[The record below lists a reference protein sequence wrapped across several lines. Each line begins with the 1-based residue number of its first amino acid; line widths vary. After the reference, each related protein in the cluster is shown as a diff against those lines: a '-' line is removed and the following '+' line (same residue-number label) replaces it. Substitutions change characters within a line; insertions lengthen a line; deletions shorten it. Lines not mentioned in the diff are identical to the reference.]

1 MSFEERYRFLIIMQD
16 IDNFK
21 KRAEVSKKNFVADTY
36 LDRRY
41 QVLEED
47 LTGKYNEYVKQRI
60 ASFLKEE
67 TRYLSTLK
75 GRGASVEELSRDI
88 QAKLAEYDRKVN
100 KLSKKATQ
108 AQTNRTRYGRRAE
121 TIIATEVSTAYN
133 FGKLLGFSGP
143 EDLEK
148 RLTWRADWELQSNR
162 SDYEVCK
169 YCSLMDGTSYTVR
182 ELLVIG
188 TQLDI
193 GAGGFGKDWPAGGRT
208 GFKNP
213 SLPMIPGHPNC
224 VTPDMQVLCYNNEYK
239 RIDSLKVGDIV
250 IAPTEELFHKI
261 SYIHKNKHN
270 DSVYKIRFDNG
281 TESTFT
287 GNHPIRL
294 SSGWVD
300 ARDVK
305 AGDIAF
311 EYIEKSNTS
320 LPNVSNYSKSKNSM
334 SLFENIRKYFDSN
347 FKTKSPTSNTKR
359 CVGYSKYIRR
369 DSKSYLRQNEK
380 EQSCTYARG
389 NREDKSHSV
398 IKQQWFKNS
407 SLQIFDW
414 TRALSSRYARGF
426 TALFSKQLG
435 SEYCSNFK
443 LFKSTLGVRERSTI
457 NKIFQLFPRFLSTR
471 LQSIYRGKGILDI
484 RWKKE
489 IQTCPKEVPIYESV
503 TNRPKSIQEMPID
516 FQRLNS
522 IRVIDVEIIEYKG
535 YVYNLEVEGAHTF
548 IVNSVLTHNCSCFWE
563 IAGLEERLTS
573 EELYEDVPIESVKQ
587 LDPNALTVP
596 SKAGTLAMQVAGAG
610 LLVGGAFL
618 LARSNLWN
626 TAFSSMFNK
635 NTYTFPLVP
644 FDDVLENVVKYSDDV
659 FDDSVT
665 QAVTDTVIN
674 SLPDINLK

>member
-1 MSFEERYRFLIIMQD
+1 MVNIIPTPRHSLRYRSFKKAQFDKQRRDNLKSMTDKPIDFFADEKIAKNIASYIDKTSIGELDLLYLYSDTALENKITSFLPDVASAAKIRFKKTLRQGYIDFLDLGIQHTILDYLYMLPKVKGVLDKSPARFSSFDGTLTDFVLGNSETIAEFNSYDDLTKKEKDAIDRADNELNRLANSLDRLGSNGKPGGSSTIDKYALSRTGRLARMSFEERYRFLIIMQD

-162 SDYEVCK
+162 SNYEVCK
-169 YCSLMDGTSYTVR
+169 YCSLMNGTSYTVR

-208 GFKNP
+208 AFKNP
-213 SLPMIPGHPNC
+213 SLPMIPGHP
-224 VTPDMQVLCYNNEYK
+224 
-239 RIDSLKVGDIV
+239 
-250 IAPTEELFHKI
+250 
-261 SYIHKNKHN
+261 
-270 DSVYKIRFDNG
+270 
-281 TESTFT
+281 
-287 GNHPIRL
+287 
-294 SSGWVD
+294 
-300 ARDVK
+300 
-305 AGDIAF
+305 
-311 EYIEKSNTS
+311 
-320 LPNVSNYSKSKNSM
+320 
-334 SLFENIRKYFDSN
+334 
-347 FKTKSPTSNTKR
+347 
-359 CVGYSKYIRR
+359 
-369 DSKSYLRQNEK
+369 
-380 EQSCTYARG
+380 
-389 NREDKSHSV
+389 
-398 IKQQWFKNS
+398 
-407 SLQIFDW
+407 
-414 TRALSSRYARGF
+414 
-426 TALFSKQLG
+426 
-435 SEYCSNFK
+435 
-443 LFKSTLGVRERSTI
+443 
-457 NKIFQLFPRFLSTR
+457 
-471 LQSIYRGKGILDI
+471 
-484 RWKKE
+484 
-489 IQTCPKEVPIYESV
+489 
-503 TNRPKSIQEMPID
+503 
-516 FQRLNS
+516 
-522 IRVIDVEIIEYKG
+522 
-535 YVYNLEVEGAHTF
+535 
-548 IVNSVLTHNCSCFWE
+548 NCSCFWE